1 MPFSPVVLDRERD
14 KFVETAS
21 GETAVRTQG
30 TNTPSGLTGVGL
42 ITKLTIDDTA
52 WVAAPTTP
60 LAERVSIL
68 VQNISGNGGV
78 VLWNYSNAAPAT
90 DGVQISDGSSKTA
103 DLTASYII
111 YCRMLS
117 GSGTIIVDEVS

>member
-30 TNTPSGLTGVGL
+30 TNTPSGLTGTGK
-42 ITKLTIDDTA
+42 ITKVSIDAMA
-52 WVAAPTTP
+52 WYPIPPTP
-60 LAERVSIL
+60 LVDRVSIL
-68 VQNISGNGGV
+68 IQNVSGNGGV
-78 VLWNYSNAAPAT
+78 VLWNYDNAAPSD
-90 DGVQISDGSSKTA
+90 DGVQIQDGASKTA
-103 DLTASYII
+103 DLTDNYII

-117 GSGTIIVDEVS
+117 GSGTVIADEVS